1 MVKPFEDAAFSQKK
15 NEIGPVVETDFGYH
29 VIQVLEKNS
38 PKTMTLDG
46 DTKGKISAFLT
57 QQKQQQAFDALL
69 KNLREKARV
78 VYYQK

>member
-1 MVKPFEDAAFSQKK
+1 MK
-15 NEIGPVVETDFGYH
+15 
-29 VIQVLEKNS
+29 
-38 PKTMTLDG
+38 LDG
-46 DTKGKISAFLT
+46 DAKGKISAFLT